1 MENNNR
7 QVINMKNRN
16 MFYQNIQ
23 EGYNNPGMFIP
34 PQGYNMNT
42 QYQSYGPNVIPQENS
57 NNEYEER
64 INRLEKQVRNLDSRL
79 QKIEMSKEDTSND
92 NFYMI

>member
-1 MENNNR
+1 
-7 QVINMKNRN
+7 

>member
-1 MENNNR
+1 
-7 QVINMKNRN
+7 

-79 QKIEMSKEDTSND
+79 QKIEISKEDTSND

>member
-1 MENNNR
+1 
-7 QVINMKNRN
+7 MKNRN